1 MSNTKKG
8 LGLAGTSLFTN
19 TEKLSKKT
27 TKEDTAP
34 SLESKKSSA
43 HFLKAKTFKIKE
55 IHLEYIDSLAFFKK
69 RKKQDV
75 LGEIIDYYMK
85 NYPISDIRK

>member
-1 MSNTKKG
+1 MSSTKKG

-19 TEKLSKKT
+19 TEKLSKKI
-27 TKEDTAP
+27 KEDTSP
-34 SLESKKSSA
+34 SLELKKSSA

-75 LGEIIDYYMK
+75 LGDIIDYYMK
-85 NYPISDIRK
+85 NYPISDLRK